1 MKKLIKSGVI
11 MLVVATLVAANYF
24 AVYWFTPYPRYV
36 AWKKTPIESAELFDY
51 PDQILF
57 YADGKTKILTKEE
70 DISEAYGAFWKY
82 LGNEMRIT
90 PVEYAIKTPSWNDKM
105 STRDRR
111 KANICMEFRYDQRRT
126 CTLQFEEV
134 WATPRTMEYDAI
146 LVTFPYRRVYQCLDG
161 KYKEGI
167 IPSELWAQGSRADFE
182 SYVYSLF

>member
-51 PDQILF
+51 PDQILL

-70 DISEAYGAFWKY
+70 DISEAYEAFWQL
-82 LGNEMRIT
+82 LGNKLRVN
-90 PVEYAIKTPSWNDKM
+90 PRNNPKTPALNDKM
-105 STRDRR
+105 AAKRR
-111 KANICMEFRYDQRRT
+111 KESKICIEFRYSQRRT
-126 CTLQFEEV
+126 YLVNLGVTVPVKPEF
-134 WATPRTMEYDAI
+134 DA
-146 LVTFPYRRVYQCLDG
+146 LVVLIPSMQMQQCLNG
-161 KYKEGI
+161 MYKHGPMQKGLAI
-167 IPSELWAQGSRADFE
+167 RGSLDDFE